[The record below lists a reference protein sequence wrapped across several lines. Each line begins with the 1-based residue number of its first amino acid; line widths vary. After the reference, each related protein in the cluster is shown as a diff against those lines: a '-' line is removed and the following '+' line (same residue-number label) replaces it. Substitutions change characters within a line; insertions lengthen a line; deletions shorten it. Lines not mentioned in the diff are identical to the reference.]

1 MIHNLWNI
9 VSTTYAG
16 AAGMSLQI
24 YTYKQFYFDE
34 LLEVHVFTLA
44 ELGWTDTRWNKIVVM
59 VCTEKCD
66 LIG

>member
-34 LLEVHVFTLA
+34 LLEVHVFTPFPPSL
-44 ELGWTDTRWNKIVVM
+44 LT
-59 VCTEKCD
+59 TEYD
-66 LIG
+66 LPAYFL

>member
-16 AAGMSLQI
+16 ASGMSLQI
-24 YTYKQFYFDE
+24 YTYKQFYFGE

>member
-24 YTYKQFYFDE
+24 YTYKQFYLDE
-34 LLEVHVFTLA
+34 LLEVHVFS
-44 ELGWTDTRWNKIVVM
+44 
-59 VCTEKCD
+59 
-66 LIG
+66 

>member
-44 ELGWTDTRWNKIVVM
+44 ELKAVVYLREYESN
-59 VCTEKCD
+59 T
-66 LIG
+66 

>member
-24 YTYKQFYFDE
+24 YT
-34 LLEVHVFTLA
+34 
-44 ELGWTDTRWNKIVVM
+44 
-59 VCTEKCD
+59 
-66 LIG
+66 